1 MTKTRK
7 ILYTI
12 TTGFVVGAVVGM
24 LYAPS
29 EGAETRRKLNKLR
42 RKLGFG
48 EDGGVE
54 DLDRETLHEL
64 RETLQ
69 KQLRKIDTALDEVK
83 G

>member
-1 MTKTRK
+1 MTKARK

-12 TTGFVVGAVVGM
+12 SAGFVVGAVVGM
-24 LYAPS
+24 LYAPT
-29 EGAETRRKLNKLR
+29 EGAETRRKLSKLK

-48 EDGGVE
+48 ENGHVD

>member
-1 MTKTRK
+1 MTKARK

-12 TTGFVVGAVVGM
+12 SAGFVVGAIFGM
-24 LYAPS
+24 LYAPT
-29 EGAETRRKLNKLR
+29 EGAETRRKINKLR
-42 RKLGFG
+42 RKLGLG
-48 EDGGVE
+48 ENGQVE